1 MRRRRNAL
9 ADDEGGQFKTN
20 KREQEADLDI
30 TPMID
35 VTFLL
40 LIYFLVKSTM
50 DPSEALDLPK
60 AKYGDGINGTQ
71 STAITIKAGRNET
84 ASILLDDGREVDVD
98 DVRRH
103 VEEQVAAGVNKV
115 MIQAEREIS
124 HGDVQ
129 NVARAIAEIEGV
141 EFFIAVEEKEP

>member
-1 MRRRRNAL
+1 MRKRRSVFAG
-9 ADDEGGQFKTN
+9 DEGGQFKTA
-20 KREQEADLDI
+20 KRAQEDDLDI

-50 DPSEALDLPK
+50 SPADALDLPK
-60 AKYGDGINGTQ
+60 AKYGDGVSGNQ
-71 STAITIKAGRNET
+71 STAITLKAGRGEA
-84 ASILLDDGREVDVD
+84 ASILLDNGQEVDID
-98 DVRRH
+98 GVRRH
-103 VEEQVAAGVNKV
+103 VEEQVAANINKV
-115 MIQAEREIS
+115 MILAEREIS

-129 NVARAIAEIEGV
+129 KVARAIAEIDGV